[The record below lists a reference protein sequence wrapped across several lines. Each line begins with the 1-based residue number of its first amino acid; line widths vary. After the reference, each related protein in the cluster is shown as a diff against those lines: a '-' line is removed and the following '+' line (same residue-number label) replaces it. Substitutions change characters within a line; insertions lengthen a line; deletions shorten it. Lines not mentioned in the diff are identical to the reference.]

1 MTHTL
6 SLILTYDFSEGGQ
19 LKGDNITIK
28 NILLLFFIS
37 LHSILPRVRTV
48 IDHRMCK
55 NMVRTSVTHSTG
67 PPVPL
72 FCSYHILTS
81 SITEQTRNNRHRTK
95 RTLDYF
101 LKE

>member
-6 SLILTYDFSEGGQ
+6 SLILTYDFVEGGQ

-28 NILLLFFIS
+28 NVLLLFYIIT
-37 LHSILPRVRTV
+37 LRTV

-72 FCSYHILTS
+72 FLFLPHFDVIYY
-81 SITEQTRNNRHRTK
+81 RT
-95 RTLDYF
+95 DPQQPS
-101 LKE
+101 

>member
-6 SLILTYDFSEGGQ
+6 SLILTYDFLEGGQ

-28 NILLLFFIS
+28 NVLLLFFIL

-67 PPVPL
+67 
-72 FCSYHILTS
+72 
-81 SITEQTRNNRHRTK
+81 RNNRHRTK
-95 RTLDYF
+95 RTLGYF

>member
-6 SLILTYDFSEGGQ
+6 SLILTYDFVEGGQ

-28 NILLLFFIS
+28 NVLLLFYIIT
-37 LHSILPRVRTV
+37 LRTV